1 MAPHEHHASHTYF
14 DNKPHLTVAGKTA
27 ATACF
32 VVACFAGILATTH
45 LIGTPLP
52 FLREYTVSVV
62 VPNAQDV
69 IPDSQVTMGGAT
81 AGRVDEVSLTPQGA
95 RITMR
100 LFDRWQ
106 HIHRDATASI
116 RVKSLLGERFVNI
129 DPGSPSQPELPS
141 GSTLAGRGTLSVE
154 LTDVLNMLDPHTRS
168 DLGVLISSMA
178 NGTAG
183 RGADVN
189 TAIRD
194 LRTLVTD
201 LEPATGA
208 VAKRAADVQHL
219 VGAADSVTRDL
230 AAQQGDLARLV
241 ERANSSVRSLNNDR
255 APLLTVI
262 DQGDRLSTAF
272 SDILNPPTQAGI
284 RDTLNA
290 APPALGQAALLGS
303 TLTPTVAQVRPVTS
317 SITQLIPEI
326 RSTWSFADANG
337 HWLRVFAL
345 GGGPNNLATTSN
357 GDRRPA
363 ANTTVG
369 QEGDQ
374 APGFFGL
381 PGLPGAPASGPASGG
396 AAHPAVVPDTP
407 LWTLLFGEM

>member
-1 MAPHEHHASHTYF
+1 MAPHERHSSQTHF
-14 DNKPHLTVAGKTA
+14 DDRAHLTVAGKTA

-45 LIGTPLP
+45 LIGTQLPLVP
-52 FLREYTVSVV
+52 EYTVSAILAD
-62 VPNAQDV
+62 AQDV
-69 IPDSQVTMGGAT
+69 IPDSQVTMSGAT
-81 AGRVDEVSLTPQGA
+81 AGRVDEVTLTPQGA

-116 RVKSLLGERFVNI
+116 RIKSLLGERFVNI
-129 DPGSPSQPELPS
+129 DPGSVSEPELPS
-141 GSTLAGRGTLSVE
+141 GSTLASRGTLSVE
-154 LTDVLNMLDPHTRS
+154 LTDVLNMMDPHTRS

-178 NGTAG
+178 TGTAG
-183 RGADVN
+183 RGADIN

-201 LEPATGA
+201 MEPATGA

-219 VGAADSVTRDL
+219 VGAADGVTRDL

-241 ERANSSVRSLNNDR
+241 DRANSAVRSLNDDR

-290 APPALGQAALLGS
+290 APPALDRVTGLGS
-303 TLTPTVAQVRPVTS
+303 TLGPTAAQVRPAAPS
-317 SITQLIPEI
+317 LTQLIPEV
-326 RSTWSFADANG
+326 RSTWGFTDANG

-345 GGGPNNLATTSN
+345 GGGPNNLTTTSN

-363 ANTTVG
+363 PNTPVG
-369 QEGDQ
+369 GEGDQ

-381 PGLPGAPASGPASGG
+381 PGLPGAPASGPAG
-396 AAHPAVVPDTP
+396 ASARPGAVPDP
-407 LWTLLFGEM
+407 ALWTLLFGEM